1 MPEVSV
7 VIPTYNRAAVLQE
20 AIQSVMLQTY
30 PDYEVIV
37 VDDGSTDNTRDVV
50 SAFSGK
56 GRYVL
61 QQNRGRSAA
70 RNHGIRLAR
79 GRYIAFLDSDDMF
92 LPEKLGVQVSA
103 LKSGWDFGMAY
114 SHSLAMYEP
123 GRIAEGH
130 LHARGRLSG
139 WIHPEILF
147 IQGTVI
153 TVPSVLVRAR
163 ILGEVGGFD
172 ETMHICED
180 LDLWRRIAMRYKVLQ
195 IRLPLAVVRYRRNGQ
210 SALQERMAARTFF
223 YEKAITEDPSLEKSI
238 RSSLS
243 SDMYRYYALEAL
255 IHKDGGLALHLLV
268 LSVRSDFSQFL
279 GSGSSYLLGFAR
291 SWCARVLG
299 HRSRLDSTSSNCSV

>member
-7 VIPTYNRAAVLQE
+7 VIPTYNRAAVVQE

-56 GRYVL
+56 VRYL
-61 QQNRGRSAA
+61 FQQNRGRSAA

-103 LKSGWDFGMAY
+103 LESGQDFGMSY

-139 WIHPEILF
+139 WVYPEILF

-195 IRLPLAVVRYRRNGQ
+195 IRQPLAVVRYRQNDQ

-238 RSSLS
+238 RSSLF
-243 SDMYRYYALEAL
+243 SDMYCYYALEAL
-255 IHKDGGLALHLLV
+255 IHKDGGLASHLLM

-279 GSGSSYLLGFAR
+279 GSGSRYLLGFAR

-299 HRSRLDSTSSNCSV
+299 HRSRLDSTSGNCSV

>member
-7 VIPTYNRAAVLQE
+7 VIPTYHRVAILQE

-30 PDYEVIV
+30 SDYEVIV

-56 GRYVL
+56 VL
-61 QQNRGRSAA
+61 YASQQNRGRSAA

-79 GRYIAFLDSDDMF
+79 GVTLPSWIRMTCSCRKNSPCKCRHWEVHRVSRMAF
-92 LPEKLGVQVSA
+92 
-103 LKSGWDFGMAY
+103 
-114 SHSLAMYEP
+114 SHSLAMNEA

-130 LHARGRLSG
+130 LQARGRLSG
-139 WIHPEILF
+139 WIYPEILF

-195 IRLPLAVVRYRRNGQ
+195 IRQPLAVVRYRQDDQ

-238 RSSLS
+238 RSSLF
-243 SDMYRYYALEAL
+243 SDMYCYYALEAL
-255 IHKDGGLALHLLV
+255 IHKDGGLALHLLM

-279 GSGSSYLLGFAR
+279 GSGSRYLLGFAR

-299 HRSRLDSTSSNCSV
+299 HRSRLDSTSGNCSV